1 MNNLKKKFLISIFL
15 LLSSCGYE
23 PLFSTDK
30 NNFSIINIKISGDKN
45 ISSMIERRLKIYK
58 NAPKKEKNFYVEI
71 NSSKN
76 RVIASK
82 DTKGDPKIYSMEINV
97 QITAS
102 AHYLKKQKSF
112 KEIFNY
118 NNHTNKFEL
127 NQYEKSLERNM
138 TDSIVQKIILF
149 LHSIK

>member
-1 MNNLKKKFLISIFL
+1 
-15 LLSSCGYE
+15 
-23 PLFSTDK
+23 
-30 NNFSIINIKISGDKN
+30 
-45 ISSMIERRLKIYK
+45 
-58 NAPKKEKNFYVEI
+58 
-71 NSSKN
+71 
-76 RVIASK
+76 
-82 DTKGDPKIYSMEINV
+82 MEINV

-118 NNHTNKFEL
+118 NNQTNKFEL